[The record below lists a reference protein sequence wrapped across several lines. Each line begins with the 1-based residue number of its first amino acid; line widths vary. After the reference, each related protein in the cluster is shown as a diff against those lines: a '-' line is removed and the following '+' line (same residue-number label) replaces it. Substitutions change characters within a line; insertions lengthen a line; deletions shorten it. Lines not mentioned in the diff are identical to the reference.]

1 MLHRAYEKER
11 NTLEKWSEGFPDRD
25 NKFIKELQT
34 SFNSSFWEIYLHALF
49 KDLGFTFD
57 WSQSSPDFNVEHLN
71 ERFVVEATTANA
83 ADGKPKEWE
92 REISTQAA
100 RHINIPEINKEAIVR
115 LSNAIYTKSQKY
127 LSSYRNLNHVA
138 GRPYVIAIAPFE
150 QPFFMLQH
158 DRAIRALLFDYYIDE
173 ETYYKCPEKYPSGPP
188 GISLGTI
195 EKSNGS
201 EISLGFFK
209 DNSLE
214 HVSAVLF
221 SCIAT
226 MGKLDAL
233 SPKGI
238 GDTIFNSVRT
248 SQSSPIPKR
257 YMGEKKA
264 DYIETIQDGLQVYHN
279 PYAKYPLSTAHF
291 RKAGIAQ
298 HYFNSEKNE
307 WVYEEADNALS
318 FRNSIKAIPRE
329 AGNSEG
335 KLLSPDSLIDVD
347 PMGSGS

>member
-1 MLHRAYEKER
+1 MLHRAYGKER
-11 NTLEKWSEGFPDRD
+11 NTLEKWSDGFPDRD
-25 NKFIKELQT
+25 NKFIKEFQT

-49 KDLGFTFD
+49 KDCGFTFD
-57 WSQSSPDFNVEHLN
+57 WSQSRPDFNLEHLG

-92 REISTQAA
+92 REISAQAA
-100 RHINIPEINKEAIVR
+100 NQINIPEINKEAIIR

-127 LSSYRNLNHVA
+127 LNSYQKLSHVA
-138 GRPYVIAIAPFE
+138 GRPYVVAIAPFE

-173 ETYYKCPEKYPSGPP
+173 DAYYTYPNKYPVGPP
-188 GISLGTI
+188 GVSLGTI
-195 EKSNGS
+195 EKSNGN
-201 EISLGFFK
+201 EISLGFFN

-214 HVSAVLF
+214 HVSAVMF
-221 SCIAT
+221 SCLAT

-238 GDTIFNSVRT
+238 GDTIFNSIKT
-248 SQSSPIPKR
+248 NQSSPVPKR
-257 YMGEKKA
+257 DVGVKKV

-291 RKAGIAQ
+291 RKVGIAQ
-298 HYFNSEKNE
+298 HYFDSGKNE
-307 WVYEEADNALS
+307 WMHEEANNALS
-318 FRNSIKAIPRE
+318 FRNSIKVIPRE
-329 AGNSEG
+329 AGSSEER
-335 KLLSPDSLIDVD
+335 LPSPDSLSEVNH
-347 PMGSGS
+347 SA